1 MLLSPEM
8 ASNGA
13 AMTKKAAEAG
23 PEVIMLVR
31 HAEKPADGVNGITY
45 AGKKS
50 AESLTPLGWQRAGA
64 LCHLFGT
71 RKLPSPDAIFASLD
85 DEGVKGSLRPMQT
98 VAPLAALL
106 NGIADEAGLFA
117 IPPVPTP
124 KVPFDT
130 GISKKH
136 PEQLA
141 AALVAGRGVML
152 AAWQHEAM
160 ADICAALGKLIPIAN
175 PQDIPAVWPG
185 ERFDMV
191 YRLKRRKDGRYK
203 FRQVPQMLL
212 PGDSDRLFPLGGEP
226 ETVAGEEPAPEGT

>member
-1 MLLSPEM
+1 
-8 ASNGA
+8 
-13 AMTKKAAEAG
+13 MTKEATGKG
-23 PEVIMLVR
+23 PAMIILIR
-31 HAEKPADGVNGITY
+31 HAEKQADGVNGITY

-64 LCHLFGT
+64 LCRLFGS

-85 DEGVKGSLRPMQT
+85 DGGMKGSLRPMQT
-98 VAPLAALL
+98 VAPVAALL

-117 IPPVPTP
+117 DPPMPTP

-136 PEQLA
+136 PDQLA
-141 AALVAGRGVML
+141 AALAAGRGVML

-160 ADICAALGKLIPIAN
+160 TDICVALGKLIPIAN

-191 YRLKRRKDGRYK
+191 YRLKRRKDGSYK
-203 FRQVPQMLL
+203 FKQVPQMLL
-212 PGDSDRLFPLGGEP
+212 PGDSAGLFPLGAP
-226 ETVAGEEPAPEGT
+226 DTVMQTRPA